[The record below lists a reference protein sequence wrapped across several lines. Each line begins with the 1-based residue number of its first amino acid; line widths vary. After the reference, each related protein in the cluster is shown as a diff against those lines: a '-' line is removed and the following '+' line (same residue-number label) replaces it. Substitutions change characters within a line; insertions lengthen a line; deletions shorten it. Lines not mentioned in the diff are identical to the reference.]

1 MSVICARI
9 DFELLYHCPAEP
21 VLREHPPHRRPYHL
35 IRSGSEPV
43 LEALLFDVADIPG
56 MMIILFILKF
66 VAGDLYLVGIDN
78 DYKIPRIDVR
88 SKNRLVLASQTI
100 CNLAGHPS
108 QYNIFGVNE
117 VPFPL
122 DFIFFCKLRR
132 LHCYFTFL
140 NVRKIRNRKYRNEL
154 NKIIEI
160 DDICQHSIQIAIIAH
175 MKTALTIAGSDPTG
189 GAGLQSDI
197 RVFGHLGVHGLSVAT
212 ALTAQNTSGVD
223 AIFGVEA
230 SVIEAQLNSLL
241 NDIRP
246 DALKTGM
253 LYSKAA
259 IRVIVRVIK
268 GFELENLVIDPVTVS
283 SSGRLLMEDGAL
295 DLIRAELF
303 PLAKVITPNIYEAS
317 ALSGINVTDE
327 ESMEKAALALK
338 NTGPETIIIT
348 GGHLERE
355 TLDLILHDGKF
366 YKLRAKKVPGEFHGT
381 GCAFSAAIAAYLA
394 RESSVVHA
402 AEKAKAFMHEAII
415 KAHSVGKGMKL
426 LDV

>member
-1 MSVICARI
+1 M
-9 DFELLYHCPAEP
+9 
-21 VLREHPPHRRPYHL
+21 
-35 IRSGSEPV
+35 
-43 LEALLFDVADIPG
+43 
-56 MMIILFILKF
+56 
-66 VAGDLYLVGIDN
+66 
-78 DYKIPRIDVR
+78 
-88 SKNRLVLASQTI
+88 
-100 CNLAGHPS
+100 
-108 QYNIFGVNE
+108 
-117 VPFPL
+117 
-122 DFIFFCKLRR
+122 
-132 LHCYFTFL
+132 
-140 NVRKIRNRKYRNEL
+140 RKTRNRKYRYKL

-197 RVFGHLGVHGLSVAT
+197 RVFGRLGVHGLSVAT

-223 AIFGVEA
+223 AIFGIEA
-230 SVIEAQLNSLL
+230 SIIEAQLNSLL

-253 LYSKAA
+253 LYSKDA

-268 GFELENLVIDPVTVS
+268 GFDLENLVIDPVTVS
-283 SSGRLLMEDGAL
+283 SSGRPLMEDGAL

-317 ALSGINVTDE
+317 ALSGINVMDE
-327 ESMEKAALALK
+327 KSMEDAALALK
-338 NTGPETIIIT
+338 DTGPEAIIIT

-355 TLDLILHDGKF
+355 TLDLILYGGKF
-366 YKLRAKKVPGEFHGT
+366 YRLRTKKTPGEFHGT

-394 RESSVVHA
+394 REYTVIHA
-402 AEKAKAFMHEAII
+402 AERAKAFIHEAIL